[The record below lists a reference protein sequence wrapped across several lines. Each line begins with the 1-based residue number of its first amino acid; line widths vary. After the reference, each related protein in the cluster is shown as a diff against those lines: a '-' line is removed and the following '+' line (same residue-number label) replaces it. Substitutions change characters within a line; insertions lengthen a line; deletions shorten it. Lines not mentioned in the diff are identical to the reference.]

1 VSWLEDYANT
11 ASKYADAP
19 TEFQRIV
26 AYWTFGAAVGRR
38 ARFQFGMVPVY
49 TNLYLVLVGRSGII
63 KKSVT
68 KDFALDV
75 LDVAQPELDLPGRG
89 SPEAFR
95 DSLEEKNWYGVLHY
109 DEMYEYLSSRRKD
122 YRADMDTTVMEL
134 FAHGRKTPIRTKVSG
149 EIRIPSEA
157 MISFIAPTT
166 LDMLIRALRRDDFMS
181 GKMARFLF
189 LESDQD
195 IEYPVPPP
203 RPQTTVQYLGGRLKQ
218 ALPKLQPG
226 QILDMKE
233 TPEARKT
240 LEDYYFAIKTKLQ
253 EVNNPLFAGSFSRA
267 QVYAIKLAMIHA
279 LANGRATIEA
289 DDYGAIMP
297 YISNWAK
304 ALEGMVERISV
315 EDRFQE
321 LILKAETW
329 LKGNPHTT
337 QGRLQSFMRLRKYE
351 MIDVIEHLKVAG
363 HLTVNLNTDVGMTE
377 LIYRGNG
384 QAGNGQKVP
393 SEGSPHEA
401 PPKAPV
407 AKPKQRQET

>member
-1 VSWLEDYANT
+1 MSWLEDYANT

-19 TEFQRIV
+19 TEFQKIV
-26 AYWTFGAAVGRR
+26 AYWTFGAAVGKR

-49 TNLYLVLVGRSGII
+49 PNLYLVLVGRSGII

-75 LDVAQPELDLPGRG
+75 LDVASPELDLPGRG

-109 DEMYEYLSSRRKD
+109 DEMYEYLSARRKD
-122 YRADMDTTVMEL
+122 YRADMDTTIMEL

-149 EIRIPSEA
+149 EIRIPSDA
-157 MISFIAPTT
+157 MVSFIAPTT
-166 LDMLIRALRRDDFMS
+166 LDMLIKALRRDDFMS

-189 LESDQD
+189 VESDQD

-218 ALPKLQPG
+218 ALPQLQPG
-226 QILDMKE
+226 KILDMKE
-233 TPEARKT
+233 TKESRKM
-240 LEDYYFAIKTKLQ
+240 LEDYYYAIKAKL
-253 EVNNPLFAGSFSRA
+253 EEIGNPLFAGSFSRA

-279 LANGRATIEA
+279 LANGRATIRTE
-289 DDYGAIMP
+289 DYDAIQP
-297 YISNWAK
+297 FITNWAK

-329 LKGNPHTT
+329 LKANPNTT
-337 QGRLQSFMRLRKYE
+337 QGRLQAFMRLRKYE
-351 MIDVIEHLKVAG
+351 MQDVIEHLKVAG
-363 HLTVNLNTDVGMTE
+363 ALAVNPNTDAGLTE

-384 QAGNGQKVP
+384 TNGHK
-393 SEGSPHEA
+393 A
-401 PPKAPV
+401 PPPEQYPDLPV
-407 AKPKQRQET
+407 ARPKQKQEKP